1 MWKCNT
7 DIFTLKTAPVHHAW
21 TNAGERSS
29 CVKKQLYVNEPRRSF
44 KITEATWEK
53 RFREFEILLG
63 KNRQPLQR
71 WAAVR
76 PPSALHLKACISA
89 CLQPRPLSNWEHLA
103 WKIPKKTTQGWWAA
117 RILHQTRCE
126 QYSRN
131 TATTCCCDQS
141 QTDLGGGAHFLS
153 LNMFSMFCGESN
165 MGLIITAFSL
175 FTFSQSPNF
184 GDWSCN

>member
-71 WAAVR
+71 RAAVR

-141 QTDLGGGAHFLS
+141 QTDLGGGGS
-153 LNMFSMFCGESN
+153 
-165 MGLIITAFSL
+165 
-175 FTFSQSPNF
+175 FSQFKHVFYVLWWLKYGFDNHCILFVYIFTVSQF
-184 GDWSCN
+184 WGLKL